1 MEKETYDRI
10 WNNIIVPIYTN
21 ISNNDF
27 YMYFNKSRNK
37 KKIFQKY
44 NIIRD
49 EFKKKYMDD
58 SEVNIDRHKI
68 ASVMMAAIEEVYPIK
83 ISKKYVFQLWKN
95 KEELDARY
103 VYANETLAF
112 FTALSII
119 ENYKEYGIDGKI
131 ELKRKTIVLPETFNE
146 SDYAMNTCIDLYFS
160 KRSKNINILT
170 FSNVFFLLEKMSI
183 LNDISITTDE

>member
-10 WNNIIVPIYTN
+10 WDNIVIPIYDN
-21 ISNNDF
+21 ISNNDPN
-27 YMYFNKSRNK
+27 MSFNKKSK
-37 KKIFQKY
+37 KRIFERYIK
-44 NIIRD
+44 IRD
-49 EFKKKYMDD
+49 KVKKKYMED
-58 SEVNIDRHKI
+58 SDSNIDRHKI
-68 ASVMMAAIEEVYPIK
+68 ASAMMAAIEDVYPIK
-83 ISKKYVFQLWKN
+83 ISKKYIFQLWKD
-95 KEELDARY
+95 KKELDERY

-131 ELKRKTIVLPETFNE
+131 EMKRKTIVLPETFNE

-170 FSNVFFLLEKMSI
+170 FSNVFFLLEKMSV
-183 LNDISITTDE
+183 LNEISIH

>member
-10 WNNIIVPIYTN
+10 WDNIVMPIYDN
-21 ISNNDF
+21 ISNNDPN
-27 YMYFNKSRNK
+27 MSFNKKSK
-37 KKIFQKY
+37 KRIFERYIK
-44 NIIRD
+44 IRD
-49 EFKKKYMDD
+49 KVKKKYMED
-58 SEVNIDRHKI
+58 SDSNIDRHKI
-68 ASVMMAAIEEVYPIK
+68 ASAMMAAIEDVYPIK
-83 ISKKYVFQLWKN
+83 ISKKYIFQLWKD
-95 KEELDARY
+95 KKELDERY

-131 ELKRKTIVLPETFNE
+131 EMKRKTIVLPETFNE

-170 FSNVFFLLEKMSI
+170 FSNVFFLLEKMSV
-183 LNDISITTDE
+183 LNEISIHQIVL